1 MYCWLCFSGEPNI
14 DFGTRSGLNTMDST
28 HQGKLDHGHCWVPRM
43 PGQSDTMC
51 VHGQSCLTLCN
62 AMVCSKPGSSVHETF
77 QARILE
83 WVVISFSRRSSW
95 PRDQSHISA
104 LAGGFF
110 TAAPP
115 GTNAECPKCTISQVT
130 SHLPGS
136 RLVTLNYSHQGRAS
150 VLSLLKQTLTLD
162 ADLHFL
168 HSVLLPKL
176 PSGDLENALFT
187 IMIFHTIL
195 LHIKEIISQQR
206 NHFTAKEVHG
216 NGPRLVEFTTLA

>member
-1 MYCWLCFSGEPNI
+1 MKLSRQEYW
-14 DFGTRSGLNTMDST
+14 SGLSFPSPGDL
-28 HQGKLDHGHCWVPRM
+28 LD
-43 PGQSDTMC
+43 PGIK
-51 VHGQSCLTLCN
+51 
-62 AMVCSKPGSSVHETF
+62 AE
-77 QARILE
+77 
-83 WVVISFSRRSSW
+83 SRVS
-95 PRDQSHISA
+95 PA

-115 GTNAECPKCTISQVT
+115 GTNADSPYGTIPQVS
-130 SHLPGS
+130 SHLHGS

-150 VLSLLKQTLTLD
+150 VLSLLEQTLTLD

-195 LHIKEIISQQR
+195 LHIKEITSQQR

>member
-1 MYCWLCFSGEPNI
+1 MKLSRQEYW
-14 DFGTRSGLNTMDST
+14 SGLSFPSPGDLLDPGIKATSLHWRVDSLLL
-28 HQGKLDHGHCWVPRM
+28 HHLEPM
-43 PGQSDTMC
+43 
-51 VHGQSCLTLCN
+51 LN
-62 AMVCSKPGSSVHETF
+62 APYG
-77 QARILE
+77 
-83 WVVISFSRRSSW
+83 
-95 PRDQSHISA
+95 
-104 LAGGFF
+104 
-110 TAAPP
+110 
-115 GTNAECPKCTISQVT
+115 TISQVT

-162 ADLHFL
+162 ADLHCL

-216 NGPRLVEFTTLA
+216 NGPRLMEFTTLA